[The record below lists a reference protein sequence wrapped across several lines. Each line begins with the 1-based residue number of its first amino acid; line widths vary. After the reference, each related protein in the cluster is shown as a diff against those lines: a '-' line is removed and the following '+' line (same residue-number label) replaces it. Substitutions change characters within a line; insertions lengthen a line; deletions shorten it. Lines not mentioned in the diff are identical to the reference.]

1 MEQNAATAPAPGTAV
16 AEPGA
21 TEMPSVVKRAILA
34 AAIGNFVEWFDY
46 GIYGFLAATIAVE
59 FFPPTNL
66 PAQVLSTI
74 AVFAIGFIIRPI
86 GGIIFGS
93 RADKIGRRPVLIIT
107 VLLMSGATFLVGVL
121 PPFSTIGFFAP
132 LLLLILRLVQGLGA
146 GGEIG
151 SAMVIVAEYAP
162 VRRRA
167 FAGSMIH
174 VASFTAT
181 VVGSLLVLLLN
192 TTLSADA
199 LVSWGWRIPFLLAL
213 PLGLFGLYLRLRI
226 EETPEFR
233 ELEKL
238 DRVAPAPNREV
249 LRTAPAAMFVVAG
262 ITATTAVG
270 LWMLVTYMASYLSG
284 TLGFTGANAIL
295 SVAAG
300 AVAALVAT
308 PIGGLL
314 SDRFGR
320 RRLLMITTAL
330 LAIAAYPCFLLFAVG
345 PLGFAILG
353 LVIFGFIVGLFDGGF
368 TASMSELFPTRF
380 RTAGI
385 SLPYNIGAAIFGGG
399 VPFVAALLVTST
411 GNKQAGAWLVIVA
424 AVISFI
430 AAASIVRA
438 THGRFLDRKS
448 LGDS

>member
-1 MEQNAATAPAPGTAV
+1 MEQNTSADGASGTAI
-16 AEPGA
+16 AEPTQG
-21 TEMPSVVKRAILA
+21 TVDSVVKKAILA

-93 RADKIGRRPVLIIT
+93 RADKIGRRPVLILT

-121 PPFSTIGFFAP
+121 PPFSSIGFFAP

-192 TTLSADA
+192 STLPPES
-199 LVSWGWRIPFLLAL
+199 LISWGWRIPFLIAL
-213 PLGLFGLYLRLRI
+213 PLGLLGLYLRLRI
-226 EETPEFR
+226 E
-233 ELEKL
+233 
-238 DRVAPAPNREV
+238 
-249 LRTAPAAMFVVAG
+249 
-262 ITATTAVG
+262 
-270 LWMLVTYMASYLSG
+270 
-284 TLGFTGANAIL
+284 
-295 SVAAG
+295 
-300 AVAALVAT
+300 
-308 PIGGLL
+308 
-314 SDRFGR
+314 
-320 RRLLMITTAL
+320 
-330 LAIAAYPCFLLFAVG
+330 
-345 PLGFAILG
+345 
-353 LVIFGFIVGLFDGGF
+353 
-368 TASMSELFPTRF
+368 
-380 RTAGI
+380 
-385 SLPYNIGAAIFGGG
+385 
-399 VPFVAALLVTST
+399 
-411 GNKQAGAWLVIVA
+411 
-424 AVISFI
+424 
-430 AAASIVRA
+430 
-438 THGRFLDRKS
+438 
-448 LGDS
+448 